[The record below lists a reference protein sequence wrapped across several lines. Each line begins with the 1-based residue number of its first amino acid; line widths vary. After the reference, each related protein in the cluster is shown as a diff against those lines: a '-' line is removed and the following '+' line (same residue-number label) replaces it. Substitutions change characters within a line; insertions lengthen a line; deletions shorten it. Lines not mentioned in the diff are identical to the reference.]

1 MTENAGP
8 PPAPTGPWTSAQQVT
23 DVASLRA
30 LAHPLRAALLA
41 SLRMHGPAT
50 ASELGRR
57 HSETSGATSYHLRQ
71 LARFGF
77 VEEDPE
83 QPSRR
88 ERRWRATHPA
98 TVWDTTDFLDDP
110 AGREAAD
117 WIARRMINVHARAA
131 ERWIS
136 ERPHAPRPWV
146 EASTSNDYLLQL
158 TPVALAR
165 LTAGISELMRQAE
178 AESAGAGDAG
188 RVAAFI
194 DMFPASDVDF
204 S

>member
-1 MTENAGP
+1 MADRETP
-8 PPAPTGPWTSAQQVT
+8 SGPWTSAQQVT

-57 HSETSGATSYHLRQ
+57 HTETSGATSYHLRQ

-77 VEEDPE
+77 VEEDSE
-83 QPSRR
+83 QRSRR

-98 TVWDTTDFLDDP
+98 TVWQTTDFLDDP

-117 WIARRMINVHARAA
+117 WIARRMINVHARAV
-131 ERWIS
+131 ERWIV
-136 ERPHAPRPWV
+136 ERPHAARAWV
-146 EASTSNDYLLQL
+146 EASTSNDYLLRL
-158 TPVALAR
+158 TPDALVR
-165 LTAGISELMRQAE
+165 LTAGFSDLMRQAE
-178 AESAGAGDAG
+178 AESADTAEAE
-188 RVAAFI
+188 RVAVFL
-194 DMFPASDVDF
+194 DTFPASDLDF